1 MKNNAVT
8 CNKRMRKD
16 HSYTNSRF
24 AWLTPLAGHM
34 NNNGPWLIVEE
45 NTSAIAQ
52 RPTEQCRKVTLR
64 GLLQMIS
71 DVLYSTSESGSKTA
85 RSHWGSSCGRFS
97 VRLERADSDDSRL
110 FVQRAEDYFSRIEL
124 WLDGQL
130 LVAFQEPV
138 WPHLQTGNT
147 SMSNHL
153 SIPADCLDA
162 LEAGALASKSIPAS
176 NRGESIASAA

>member
-1 MKNNAVT
+1 
-8 CNKRMRKD
+8 MRKD

-45 NTSAIAQ
+45 NTSAIGLQ
-52 RPTEQCRKVTLR
+52 LNEQCRKITRR
-64 GLLQMIS
+64 GLLQMVS
-71 DVLYSTSESGSKTA
+71 DVLYSNSESGSKMTQ
-85 RSHWGSSCGRFS
+85 SHWGSSCGRFS
-97 VRLERADSDDSRL
+97 VRLERADSNESRL

-130 LVAFQEPV
+130 LAAFQEPV

-153 SIPADCLDA
+153 SIPVECLDA
-162 LEAGALASKSIPAS
+162 LEAGALACKCKPAS
-176 NRGESIASAA
+176 KRSDSIASAA